1 MSMRIPDEN
10 PLVRVHLLYLGIQGI
25 EYLLRTLMRY
35 VFKGTQ
41 GLDLLSLPCIVYNI
55 SGLLELV

>member
-10 PLVRVHLLYLGIQGI
+10 PLVRVHLLYLGIRGI
-25 EYLLRTLMRY
+25 EYLLRTPMRY
-35 VFKGTQ
+35 VFKGAQ
-41 GLDLLSLPCIVYNI
+41 GLDLLSLSCTVYNI